1 MLRDTRPVL
10 MVGAGVL
17 VGLPILFGGLQS
29 ELAPTEDQGE
39 VIVDMKAPEAAN
51 LEFLEEAKRVAATLI
66 DVPES
71 GIVYVVSGVGS
82 ALNRGW
88 GGVMLSHWR
97 ERHRSAKEIMTA
109 LQENLPTVEGIAA
122 TAFLPAPLPGSVGA
136 SRFNLSC
143 PLPTSMKAFMPR
155 WRK

>member
-1 MLRDTRPVL
+1 M
-10 MVGAGVL
+10 
-17 VGLPILFGGLQS
+17 
-29 ELAPTEDQGE
+29 
-39 VIVDMKAPEAAN
+39 
-51 LEFLEEAKRVAATLI
+51 AATLI

-122 TAFLPAPLPGSVGA
+122 TAFLPAPLPGSVGGFPVQFVLSSPDKHESVHA
-136 SRFNLSC
+136 S
-143 PLPTSMKAFMPR
+143 MEKIKAAARASGYFAFVDSDLTFPGR
-155 WRK
+155 QCWSA